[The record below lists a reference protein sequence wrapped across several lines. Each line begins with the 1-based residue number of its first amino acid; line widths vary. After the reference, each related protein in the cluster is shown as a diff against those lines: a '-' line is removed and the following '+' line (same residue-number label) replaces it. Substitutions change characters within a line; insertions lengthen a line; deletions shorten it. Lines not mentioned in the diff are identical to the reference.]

1 MKRRH
6 IVNLVTLLAFQIVIV
21 LLLYIFDGSV
31 YIFDGL
37 VGPAESSVV
46 QRTDDNSLEVCTRFL
61 KPSGN
66 PFNRHEGGVA
76 RACTWP
82 EIHGSAFSY
91 HNRL

>member
-46 QRTDDNSLEVCTRFL
+46 QRTDDN
-61 KPSGN
+61 
-66 PFNRHEGGVA
+66 
-76 RACTWP
+76 
-82 EIHGSAFSY
+82 
-91 HNRL
+91 